1 MTLEVRRQTD
11 CTEELLAAFARL
23 LPQLSPRLGALTPE
37 AAERIVASP
46 TTALFAARN
55 EEGIVGLLTLAWY
68 DAPSGRKAW
77 IEDVVVDRS
86 ARGCG
91 AGHRLVAE
99 ALRHAARIGAVRV
112 ELTSAPHREAARALY
127 RKMGFKEAETTLFVL
142 ETDKK

>member
-1 MTLEVRRQTD
+1 MTLEVRRQTA
-11 CTEELLAAFARL
+11 CTEELLEAFARL
-23 LPQLSPRLGALTPE
+23 LPQLSPRLGALAPE

-46 TTALFAARN
+46 ATALFAARS

-99 ALRHAARIGAVRV
+99 ALRHAARIGAGRV